1 MFCLT
6 LSFLYE
12 FEVTNL
18 KHRLILRF
26 LKGNLRYLLLSLVFL
41 GMVTV
46 CNAGIPQIIRYA
58 VDHAVSAGE
67 AQRSLLLW
75 CVGAVVTV
83 AAASAFCN
91 FIGKTLLAV
100 GSEGY
105 LKSLRDRLYEHISGL
120 PYAWFSE
127 HPTGDIIQRCIN
139 DVDTIRRFVCTQMIE
154 VIRTIVQ
161 IVFFMAVMFTMDLRV
176 ALVEIAFIP
185 VIILYSVIYYGK
197 IGSRFLAADEAE
209 GELSAAVQENLTG
222 VRVVRAFGRE
232 QYEISRFDEKNNH
245 FAQMWVR
252 LGRIM
257 SAYWASGDLITGV
270 QTLLVMT
277 AGIYACAGGRISLG
291 TFIALMSYNAS
302 LVWPVRSLGRQLS
315 EMSKAGVSMDRV
327 EEILGAQTEENTGK
341 RLRPPMDGDIVF
353 EHVNYA
359 YPGSL
364 KPTLQD
370 IDFRIKGG
378 STFGI
383 LGSTGSGKSTLMHLL
398 DRLYELPEE
407 SGRITIGG
415 TDIRDIDLH
424 YLRSKIGLILQ
435 EPFLYS
441 RTIGENI
448 SISCREPVPEEV
460 RRVSRIACLDESI
473 SEFADQY
480 DTIVGERGVTLS
492 GGQKQRVAIA
502 QTLMKHAPI
511 LVFDDSLS
519 AVDTETDSRIR
530 AALAQNTGSAT
541 VILISHRITTL
552 RHADCIAVM
561 DDGKV
566 KDLGTHE
573 ELIARAGSYR
583 DVYKIQME
591 AMAAEEFRAGKSEAE
606 ESQAEKSELGEVS
619 ADAGA

>member
-1 MFCLT
+1 M
-6 LSFLYE
+6 SFLIE

-18 KHRLILRF
+18 KHKQVLRF
-26 LKGNLRYLLLSLVFL
+26 LKGNLRYLLLSLLFL
-41 GMVTV
+41 GLVTV
-46 CNAGIPQIIRYA
+46 CNASIPQIIRYA
-58 VDHAVSAGE
+58 VDHAVVPGAE
-67 AQRSLLLW
+67 ARQLLW
-75 CVGAVVTV
+75 QCVGAVAIA
-83 AAASAFCN
+83 AAASALLN

-105 LKSLRDRLYEHISGL
+105 LKDLRDSLYEHISAL
-120 PYAWFSE
+120 PYAWFGD

-161 IVFFMAVMFTMDLRV
+161 IVFYMTVMFMMDLRV
-176 ALVEIAFIP
+176 AAVEASFIP
-185 VIILYSVIYYGK
+185 VIIAYSAIYYGK

-209 GELSAAVQENLTG
+209 GDLSAAVQENLTG

-232 QYEISRFDEKNNH
+232 QYEIDRFDEKNNH
-245 FAQMWVR
+245 FADMWVR

-257 SAYWASGDLITGV
+257 SAYWASGDLITGI

-291 TFIALMSYNAS
+291 SFIALMSYSAS

-315 EMSKAGVSMDRV
+315 EMSKAGVSMARV
-327 EEILGAQTEENTGK
+327 EEIFGAERETDDGK
-341 RLRPPMDGDIVF
+341 RLQPPMDGDIVF
-353 EHVNYA
+353 DHVSFS
-359 YPGSL
+359 YPGGV
-364 KPTLQD
+364 KPVLD
-370 IDFRIKGG
+370 DVSFSVKGG
-378 STFGI
+378 TTFGI

-398 DRLYELPEE
+398 DRLYELPDQ
-407 SGRITIGG
+407 SGQISIGG
-415 TDIRDIDLH
+415 IDIRDIDLH
-424 YLRSKIGLILQ
+424 YLRSQIGLVLQ
-435 EPFLYS
+435 EPFLFS

-448 SISCREPVPEEV
+448 SISSRNPLPDEI
-460 RRVSRIACLDESI
+460 RKVSETACVDEAI

-519 AVDTETDSRIR
+519 AVDTETDSKIR
-530 AALAQNTGSAT
+530 AALAENTSGAT

-552 RHADCIAVM
+552 RHADCIAVL
-561 DDGKV
+561 DGGRV
-566 KDLGTHE
+566 TDLGTHE
-573 ELIARAGSYR
+573 ELIAREGSYR

-591 AMAAEEFRAGKSEAE
+591 AMAESGAEGLQTGDNRGGEA
-606 ESQAEKSELGEVS
+606 
-619 ADAGA
+619 

>member
-1 MFCLT
+1 M
-6 LSFLYE
+6 
-12 FEVTNL
+12 

-26 LKGNLRYLLLSLVFL
+26 LKGNLKFLLLSLLFL

-58 VDHAVSAGE
+58 VDHAVTAGE
-67 AQRSLLLW
+67 TGRTLLLQ
-75 CVGAVVTV
+75 CVGAVILV
-83 AAASAFCN
+83 AGASALCN
-91 FIGKTLLAV
+91 YIGKTFLAI

-105 LKSLRDRLYEHISGL
+105 LKDLRDNLYEHISRL
-120 PYAWFSE
+120 PYAWFGD
-127 HPTGDIIQRCIN
+127 HPTGDIIQRCIT
-139 DVDTIRRFVCTQMIE
+139 DVDTIRGFVCTQMID
-154 VIRTIVQ
+154 VIRTVVQ
-161 IVFFMAVMFTMDLRV
+161 IVFFMVVMFVMDRRV
-176 ALVEIAFIP
+176 ALVEAAFIP
-185 VIILYSVIYYGK
+185 VIIAYSVIYYGK

-232 QYEISRFDEKNNH
+232 RYEISRFDEKNNY
-245 FAQMWVR
+245 FADQWVR

-257 SAYWASGDLITGV
+257 SAYWASGDLITGI

-277 AGIYACAGGRISLG
+277 AGIYAAAGGRITLG
-291 TFIALMSYNAS
+291 TFIALLSYSAS

-327 EEILGAQTEENTGK
+327 EEILGAATEEDQGK
-341 RLRPPMDGDIVF
+341 RLMPPMEGDIVF
-353 EHVNYA
+353 ENVSFS
-359 YPGSL
+359 YPGSI
-364 KPTLQD
+364 KPVLDD
-370 IDFRIKGG
+370 ISFTIKGG

-383 LGSTGSGKSTLMHLL
+383 LGTTGSGKSTLMHLL
-398 DRLYELPEE
+398 DRLYELQPDN
-407 SGRITIGG
+407 GRITIGG

-424 YLRSKIGLILQ
+424 YLRSHVGLVLQ
-435 EPFLYS
+435 EPFLFS
-441 RTIGENI
+441 RTIAENI
-448 SISCREPVPEEV
+448 AISSRQPVPEEV
-460 RRVSRIACLDESI
+460 RRVSQTACVDEAI

-502 QTLMKHAPI
+502 QTLMKNAPI

-530 AALAQNTGSAT
+530 SALAKNTSGAT

-552 RHADCIAVM
+552 CHADCIAVM
-561 DDGKV
+561 EDGKV
-566 KDLGTHE
+566 TGLGTHE
-573 ELIARAGSYR
+573 QLIAREGSYR

-591 AMAAEEFRAGKSEAE
+591 AMAAAEAE
-606 ESQAEKSELGEVS
+606 GENRRGEVC
-619 ADAGA
+619 ADAGTGH